1 MTNES
6 SQHINPALA
15 TPKGEADDPS
25 HGKGESIADQ
35 PGQRPSS
42 PDDSSTPPAVSS
54 PAQEYSEESSTGR
67 QSAAEPSEAIG
78 TPSIV
83 PTSSPESDGQ
93 NDPGKLPALG
103 VRTPSVT
110 AHDDVELLLRGAT
123 ASVLARSG
131 QEVVDSATLNA
142 MLDSALAEG
151 ATGEQPAPGPKA
163 GGVLGKEADPKTESQ
178 DEIDQ
183 LLEATQAIT
192 SQPPS
197 AEPLPR
203 FAPLPP
209 EPPPEADSPP
219 EQEGMLHQGDLD
231 ALLGSPEADQPIP
244 GTELDSLLDSAEPAE
259 SDRMDLVL
267 GSKLSAPPAAVAQE
281 ELDALLSGHPMTRD
295 SDVQGET
302 EAESGRPPEDPLER
316 AARTNAE
323 EGVGRE
329 NLAAAVPGKSAND
342 ALLDQG
348 LLDSLVAQA
357 AADAPSPEKPSASA
371 AHEVDAAPPSP
382 DELAMQPAALS
393 PPPKT
398 LDDMAVQLA
407 AESMDPL
414 GLPSTERLSEKDL
427 ETLVAANRFRRRLP
441 LKSVVSIAA
450 GLVVG
455 GACFAVLWSVRARIP
470 DPATLSASEAAA
482 LDETV
487 KSAQA
492 KIEQGDYVSAMKEL
506 APAIQNAAAGTRL
519 DEARFTYVE
528 ASYRSLPAHA
538 ADADIETVMKNIDDI
553 ATFAPNHPRIT
564 EALRWKAELYRR
576 SGVADAAR
584 STYDLILSHHSSAP
598 DSDRTLYDAA
608 RLAFDLR
615 YTNDAVSYLV
625 KLLERHPGSPLAS
638 DARLL
643 LGDCLRQSGKLDEAR
658 EVYRQVA
665 VSQTHTATGATAA
678 TRIAAMESVAGR
690 TEEAIRVLEARL
702 QTATTIEGNDRIYI
716 DLARA
721 YRAAGD
727 LDKAE
732 QILRELMNFFPDTD
746 RMPDAYIELSR
757 VLDARGDR
765 RQALYMARQGVER
778 YPDHPGV
785 IRNHAELLSLSGDE
799 RAAADALLSV
809 ADKTGQD
816 PDALLAAG
824 RKFAAINETQTALT
838 IFDQLVSEFPS
849 TSQALD
855 ARIEAARIAYTRG
868 NVAFALQQ
876 LNHLLG
882 ITGGKP
888 QQVEVNLTMG
898 EIYRDLDLTQRA
910 RDAFERAASATQDP
924 VLLGRAAA
932 GLLDVDAVGPALP
945 IIRRI
950 DLAELPPEVAYRM
963 WMSEGGALLKVDA
976 NQAIDAIE
984 RAFQKFPDLRRPDDY
999 ELLLDACLRA
1009 GRTARARALVMD
1021 LDAYVQAHPD
1031 EAPRLHRASVAWGDA
1046 LYKGGDY
1053 RGAAEAYA
1061 IAAKAGA
1068 DTSEDT
1074 AWAMY
1079 QRANAL
1085 VRIADFT
1092 AAIQLF
1098 DELGASGSTWAEDAK
1113 LRARHARLEQ
1123 RLRGGGRVPV
1133 YMREGG

>member
-6 SQHINPALA
+6 SHDINLAPAA
-15 TPKGEADDPS
+15 PTSEGEDPS
-25 HGKGESIADQ
+25 QGKGENAADQ
-35 PGQRPSS
+35 PGQRRPS
-42 PDDSSTPPAVSS
+42 PDASLTAPVVSS
-54 PAQEYSEESSTGR
+54 PASEYNDETASGR
-67 QSAAEPSEAIG
+67 QSVAEASESGGAASV
-78 TPSIV
+78 V
-83 PTSSPESDGQ
+83 PNSSSESDGQ
-93 NDPGKLPALG
+93 TDSGKLPTLG

-110 AHDDVELLLRGAT
+110 VHDEIDLLLRGAT

-131 QEVVDSATLNA
+131 QDVVDSATLNA

-151 ATGEQPAPGPKA
+151 STTEQPAPEPRAAGIVRTEASPKA
-163 GGVLGKEADPKTESQ
+163 ESQ

-192 SQPPS
+192 SQPQS
-197 AEPLPR
+197 AEPLSR

-209 EPPPEADSPP
+209 EPPPDADSSP
-219 EQEGMLHQGDLD
+219 ELEGMLHQGDLD
-231 ALLGSPEADQPIP
+231 ALLGSAEAERPIP
-244 GTELDSLLDSAEPAE
+244 GTELDSLLDSAEPAV
-259 SDRMDLVL
+259 SDTMDLVL
-267 GSKLSAPPAAVAQE
+267 EPKSSAPPVTVAQE
-281 ELDALLSGHPMTRD
+281 ELEALLSGHPMTRE
-295 SDVQGET
+295 SDVQGDT

-316 AARTNAE
+316 AARADAE
-323 EGVGRE
+323 AGVGRE
-329 NLAAAVPGKSAND
+329 NLAAAVPGKGAND

-357 AADAPSPEKPSASA
+357 AVDAPPPENPSVPASPEG
-371 AHEVDAAPPSP
+371 EAAPPSP
-382 DELAMQPAALS
+382 DELAMQPTALT
-393 PPPKT
+393 PPIKS

-407 AESMDPL
+407 ADPMDPL
-414 GLPSTERLSEKDL
+414 GLPSTEVLSEEDIQ
-427 ETLVAANRFRRRLP
+427 TLIPANRFRRRLP
-441 LKSVVSIAA
+441 LKSVVSVAA

-455 GACFAVLWSVRARIP
+455 GAAFAVLWSVRARIP
-470 DPATLSASEAAA
+470 DPAMLSASEVAA

-492 KIEQGDYVSAMKEL
+492 MIEQGDYRSAMKEL
-506 APAIQNAAAGTRL
+506 APAIQNAAAGMRL

-553 ATFAPNHPRIT
+553 AAYAPHHPRIT
-564 EALRWKAELYRR
+564 EALRWKADLYRR
-576 SGVADAAR
+576 SGAADAAR
-584 STYDLILSHHSSAP
+584 STYDMILSHHPAAP

-643 LGDCLRQSGKLDEAR
+643 LGDCLRLSGKLDEAR

-665 VSQTHTATGATAA
+665 VSQTHTEAGATAA

-727 LDKAE
+727 LNKAE
-732 QILRELMNFFPDTD
+732 QILRELMNFFPESD

-765 RQALYMARQGVER
+765 RQALYMAKQGVER

-785 IRNHAELLSLSGDE
+785 NRNYAELLSLSGDE
-799 RAAADALLSV
+799 RAAADALLTV

-824 RKFAAINETQTALT
+824 RKFAAMNETETALT
-838 IFDQLVSEFPS
+838 IFDQLVAEFPS

-855 ARIEAARIAYTRG
+855 ARIEVARIAYTRG

-898 EIYRDLDLTQRA
+898 EIYRDLGLDPRA
-910 RDAFERAASATQDP
+910 RDAFERAASATQNP
-924 VLLGRAAA
+924 MLLGRAAA

-945 IIRRI
+945 IIKRI
-950 DLAELPPEVAYRM
+950 DLAELPSEVAYRM

-984 RAFQKFPDLRRPDDY
+984 RAFQKYPDLRRPGDY

-1009 GRTARARALVMD
+1009 GRTARARAVVMD

-1031 EAPRLHRASVAWGDA
+1031 EAPRLHRASVAWGNA
-1046 LYKGGDY
+1046 LYKAGDY

-1061 IAAKAGA
+1061 IAANAGA

-1079 QRANAL
+1079 QRANSLA
-1085 VRIADFT
+1085 RIADFT
-1092 AAIQLF
+1092 TAIKLF

-1123 RLRGGGRVPV
+1123 RLRGRARVPE
-1133 YMREGG
+1133 YIREGG